1 MISHT
6 SLLFYINA
14 AVEAPAILL
23 LLMILFSL
31 FFRKTQNKTQK
42 AFGLFVLDL
51 VLLLSCNMPT
61 WILDGMFV
69 SPTNLPKLYTLD
81 LVLTTFDFF
90 FYCLA
95 SVMFLNYVC
104 ILTGWLAEKKRRRLI
119 YCLIA
124 YCFVA
129 AGMFTT
135 SMETGWL
142 YYFPEDGY
150 TYYTPAY
157 IVFVALSIPAF
168 WLSYIAVFKSRKQ
181 LKKKVIPLF
190 TYLIATLL
198 IGCSDQV
205 FSLSISYVCMAFIA
219 MSIYIGVDVEQDH
232 ELLVQS
238 AEINKRKA
246 ENTDMNVKLM
256 VSQIQPHFLYNT
268 LGTIYQLC
276 GKDVKLAQET
286 IKSFTKYLRTN
297 MESLD
302 RNTLVSFEKELEH
315 TKTYL
320 SIELLRFSDVLKVEY
335 DINDTNFELPALTLQ
350 PLVENA
356 VKHGIRSRV
365 EGGTVTITAKRD
377 AGKVLVSVRDD
388 GMGYDTSK
396 LPDDGR
402 AHIGVANVR
411 KRLEYMCGGKLEV
424 ESEIGV
430 GTTATIVLEDV
441 KNESTAD

>member
-1 MISHT
+1 MISNT

-14 AVEAPAILL
+14 AIEAPAILL
-23 LLMILFSL
+23 LLMIQFSL
-31 FFRKTQNKTQK
+31 FFRKTQNKTK
-42 AFGLFVLDL
+42 GAFGLFVLDL
-51 VLLLSCNMPT
+51 VLLLFCNMAT

-69 SPTNLPKLYTLD
+69 SPTYLPKLYTLD

-90 FYCLA
+90 FYCLT
-95 SVMFLNYVC
+95 SVLFLNYVWM
-104 ILTGWLAEKKRRRLI
+104 LTGWLTEKKRHRLI
-119 YCLIA
+119 HCLIA
-124 YCFVA
+124 YCFVSA
-129 AGMFTT
+129 VIFTT
-135 SMETGWL
+135 SMKTGWL

-157 IVFVALSIPAF
+157 IVFVALSMPAF
-168 WLSYIAVFKSRKQ
+168 WLSFVAVIKSRKQ
-181 LKKKVIPLF
+181 LRKKVRPLLA
-190 TYLIATLL
+190 YLILPMLL
-198 IGCSDQV
+198 AIVDQI

-219 MSIYIGVDVEQDH
+219 MSIYIGVDIEQDH

-238 AEINKRKA
+238 AEINKHKA

-286 IKSFTKYLRTN
+286 IKNFTKYLRTN
-297 MESLD
+297 LESLD
-302 RNTLVSFEKELEH
+302 RNTLISFEKELEH

-411 KRLEYMCGGKLEV
+411 KRLEYMCGGKLEI